1 MGKATCLAVISFLIF
16 SFFMAEIHA
25 STQEGLKEKD
35 RIDKLPGQPHVNFS
49 QYGGYITADISAG
62 RALYYYFV
70 ESHPSKEKLS
80 LLLWLDGVKLLDNL
94 QKNIDKQSLLTSCS
108 PGCSSLLGAVEE
120 LGPFRIWN
128 VAIDSETDNLGRFDY
143 LASHAIISDK
153 VAHDIKTFYNFSSAV
168 NPIQCSTAQDEYIRD
183 THDIDQYNI
192 YAPLCTNPNLT
203 ALPKKNSGVID
214 PRDSVYIP
222 TYLNRVDVQEALHA
236 NVTKLK
242 YE

>member
-1 MGKATCLAVISFLIF
+1 MCLNFDFEAENILFLESPAGVGFSYSNKSSDYASSGDRKTSRDNYIF
-16 SFFMAEIHA
+16 
-25 STQEGLKEKD
+25 L
-35 RIDKLPGQPHVNFS
+35 VNWLERFPK
-49 QYGGYITADISAG
+49 YKNRDFYIAG
-62 RALYYYFV
+62 
-70 ESHPSKEKLS
+70 ESY
-80 LLLWLDGVKLLDNL
+80 
-94 QKNIDKQSLLTSCS
+94 
-108 PGCSSLLGAVEE
+108 
-120 LGPFRIWN
+120 IWN